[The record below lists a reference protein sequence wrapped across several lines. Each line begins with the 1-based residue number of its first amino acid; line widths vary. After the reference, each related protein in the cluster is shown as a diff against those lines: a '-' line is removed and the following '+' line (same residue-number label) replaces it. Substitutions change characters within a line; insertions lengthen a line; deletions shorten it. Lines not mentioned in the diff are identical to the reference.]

1 METGNGDK
9 KYRIFLFIITLFFS
23 LWVSGKIR
31 EASESPAKPI
41 AHRNNL
47 IAHRKLLL
55 QIFTG
60 VALVI
65 FANWIAAQEPG
76 AEIWLFVFLNTFI
89 ISFLMEVSFIHKSA
103 RAFAKSSNRKKLLSG
118 TLTPEMKKKENE
130 IGNGEMLIYT
140 FAFAT
145 TSIIFVEIFKIVQ
158 A

>member
-9 KYRIFLFIITLFFS
+9 KYRIFLYIITFFFS

-31 EASESPAKPI
+31 EASERPAKP
-41 AHRNNL
+41 

-55 QIFTG
+55 QIFMG
-60 VALVI
+60 LALI
-65 FANWIAAQEPG
+65 AFANWIAAQEPG

-89 ISFLMEVSFIHKSA
+89 ISFLMEVRLIYKSA

-140 FAFAT
+140 FAFAA